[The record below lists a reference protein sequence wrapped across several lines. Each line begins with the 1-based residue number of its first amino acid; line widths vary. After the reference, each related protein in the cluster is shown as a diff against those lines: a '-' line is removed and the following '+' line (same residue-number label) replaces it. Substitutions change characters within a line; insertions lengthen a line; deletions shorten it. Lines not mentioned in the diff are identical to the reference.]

1 MFKNML
7 MGGIDSSAT
16 TFEWLV
22 RGHCMALDAKAAMLV
37 RADMKRKG
45 FGLALEV
52 FEELLDGLCKNGR
65 VEDGLSVLREEMKRE
80 EFVPTRRS
88 YEVLIMGFCD
98 GWKVEVAIKLQAEM
112 AGKGFTASS
121 EVYYA
126 FISAYEKFENY
137 EMVEK
142 LRKEMVAMGT

>member
-1 MFKNML
+1 MV
-7 MGGIDSSAT
+7 G
-16 TFEWLV
+16 
-22 RGHCMALDAKAAMLV
+22 RGHCMARDAEAAMLV

-45 FGLALEV
+45 FVLAPEV
-52 FEELLDGLCKNGR
+52 VEELLDGLCKNGR

-80 EFVPTRRS
+80 EFVPTWRS

-98 GWKVEVAIKLQAEM
+98 GWKVEVAIRLQAEM
-112 AGKGFTASS
+112 AGKGFTAGS

-126 FISAYEKFENY
+126 FISAYEKSENY

-142 LRKEMVAMGT
+142 LRKEMPAMGT